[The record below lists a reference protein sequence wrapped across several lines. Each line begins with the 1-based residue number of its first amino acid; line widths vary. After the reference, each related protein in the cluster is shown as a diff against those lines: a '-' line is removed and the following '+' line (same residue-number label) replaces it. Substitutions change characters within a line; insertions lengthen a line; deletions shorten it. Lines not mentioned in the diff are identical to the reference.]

1 MTIKCPKCSLQNPE
15 TQRFCG
21 DCGTSLVLDAGGEVS
36 RTTTIKLPTMPLPIG
51 STFAERYQIIEELG
65 KGGMG
70 RVYRALD
77 KKLNEEIAVKFI
89 RPELA
94 QDPQTVKRFRTEL
107 KAARQ
112 VIHKNVARMFDLN
125 EEGGIPYITMEYVR
139 GENLKSLIRK
149 VGRLDAKQAVP
160 IAKQVAEGLA
170 EAHRTGVIHRDLKPH
185 NIMID
190 EEGAARITDFGL
202 ASLKKPDDATLTS
215 PGMGTPAYVSPE
227 QVEGAATDGRSD
239 LYSLG
244 IVLYEMFTGRTPFQ
258 GDTPYSVA
266 LKRLTKAPPDP
277 RGIQPDIPEALVQII
292 MKCLEREREKRY
304 QSAEEMIL
312 DLEAWEKE
320 PSTWSFPSPKP
331 ETIWIQVWTWAK
343 ARRIPLAFLL
353 IAVLGSGGYL
363 IYKKFTAPP
372 PMPRW
377 KTSLAVLPVVDLNPQ
392 KDNIILLHG
401 VQSDISDKLM
411 SIPELRVIPP
421 ASLSDHDIVGK
432 DYKEIGRELGA
443 DYLMRLSIRTEGK
456 RLQVRVELIEASTNS
471 VVKPYIYDKELED
484 ILTVQGE
491 IVRLTANALKVDLVE
506 ERLSAFKKKDAMNL
520 EAYNF
525 YLEGMRLIEKE
536 YHIGYPSEVFARA
549 VGMYE
554 KAINID
560 PNYALAY
567 WGLGNAYEARYNNV
581 SKDPK
586 DLDIMKN
593 YYLQAHALGRNFA
606 ETNLGLGWMY
616 FNLKDNITASRSF
629 RRAFELEPNNYF
641 VNQDVGA
648 FLRSVGFYDKAVKYF
663 SRAAKIDPNS
673 VSTHLL
679 ITSSLMNLGDFA
691 KAVLEVEKAIE
702 QDPRRFEAR
711 YHRAHALIMMN
722 RLNEAQ
728 REIDN
733 ARDIDPDKDM
743 SLPQALLLAAEGEKE
758 KALATLAQLNEREA
772 LNLAAT
778 CAYVFLGMKK
788 KAIQTIKEG
797 IEKGFRLQGHY
808 LYPYLMLAN
817 NPVFKS
823 LKEEP
828 DFQEIMRAEK
838 KKYKENLRKF
848 ARF

>member
-1 MTIKCPKCSLQNPE
+1 M
-15 TQRFCG
+15 
-21 DCGTSLVLDAGGEVS
+21 DAGGEVS

-567 WGLGNAYEARYNNV
+567 WGLGNAYEARYNN
-581 SKDPK
+581 
-586 DLDIMKN
+586 
-593 YYLQAHALGRNFA
+593 
-606 ETNLGLGWMY
+606 
-616 FNLKDNITASRSF
+616 
-629 RRAFELEPNNYF
+629 
-641 VNQDVGA
+641 
-648 FLRSVGFYDKAVKYF
+648 
-663 SRAAKIDPNS
+663 
-673 VSTHLL
+673 
-679 ITSSLMNLGDFA
+679 
-691 KAVLEVEKAIE
+691 
-702 QDPRRFEAR
+702 
-711 YHRAHALIMMN
+711 
-722 RLNEAQ
+722 
-728 REIDN
+728 
-733 ARDIDPDKDM
+733 
-743 SLPQALLLAAEGEKE
+743 
-758 KALATLAQLNEREA
+758 
-772 LNLAAT
+772 
-778 CAYVFLGMKK
+778 
-788 KAIQTIKEG
+788 
-797 IEKGFRLQGHY
+797 
-808 LYPYLMLAN
+808 
-817 NPVFKS
+817 
-823 LKEEP
+823 
-828 DFQEIMRAEK
+828 
-838 KKYKENLRKF
+838 
-848 ARF
+848 